1 MFLGTGASAVL
12 RTQEPLGPEVDGPS
26 WARTL
31 VDQVADR
38 MAASTFEATANDL
51 CDRCPVRRSCP
62 LRGEGGQVV
71 A

>member
-1 MFLGTGASAVL
+1 V
-12 RTQEPLGPEVDGPS
+12 
-26 WARTL
+26 L
-31 VDQVADR
+31 VDEVADR

-62 LRGEGGQVV
+62 VRAEGGQVV